1 MPQYSAGVAETC
13 TADRSA
19 GRSVGRDLRS
29 ALGCAATTR
38 GVLAAVALML
48 AACGKPASSIRID
61 AANLKR
67 DGEPALEVDLDL
79 ALSRT
84 LTEALSHG
92 VPLTLRFRLATRE
105 RSVERHLRLRYLPL
119 VDQYQVL
126 DLERGDSRTF
136 ARRAQLQA
144 GLDRV
149 RLPLDPE
156 WATVPG
162 ELVLTV
168 ALDRS
173 TLPAALRLP
182 AMVDGEWQ
190 LAGSEHRWT
199 SAP

>member
-1 MPQYSAGVAETC
+1 MASMPPCSAGVAEPRTP
-13 TADRSA
+13 
-19 GRSVGRDLRS
+19 VGGARRR
-29 ALGCAATTR
+29 AATAR
-38 GVLAAVALML
+38 GVLAALALML

-67 DGEPALEVDLDL
+67 DGEPTLEVDLDL
-79 ALSRT
+79 ALSGT
-84 LTEALSHG
+84 LTEALSRG
-92 VPLTLRFRLATRE
+92 VPLTLRFRLATDR
-105 RSVERHLRLRYLPL
+105 RSVDRHLRLRYLPL
-119 VDQYQVL
+119 VDQYQAL
-126 DLERGDSRTF
+126 DMERGDSRTF

-149 RLPLDPE
+149 RLPLDAE
-156 WATVPG
+156 WAAVPG

-168 ALDRS
+168 GLDRS

-182 AMVDGEWQ
+182 AMIDGDWQ